1 MPASWRCG
9 RPTRSDESKIEWN
22 QTKAGALQL
31 DMANTLSTDFDLMRS
46 VAATTDTRNE
56 EIRTMLQAFIGRM
69 GSVPPSVWSG
79 PAAVRFKDVLDRWN
93 AESMR
98 LYRVLHTIA
107 ETIRHNEA
115 ALREAG
121 ENHAHHVAAAGGN
134 L

>member
-1 MPASWRCG
+1 MNRQ
-9 RPTRSDESKIEWN
+9 IEWN

-31 DMANTLSTDFDLMRS
+31 DMANTLSTDFDLMRA
-46 VAATTDTRNE
+46 VAATTDARNE
-56 EIRTMLQAFIGRM
+56 EIRAMLQAFIGRM
-69 GSVPPSVWSG
+69 GSVPASVWSG
-79 PAAVRFKDVLDRWN
+79 PAAVRFKDVLDRWD

-121 ENHAHHVAAAGGN
+121 ENHAHHVTAAGGN